1 MQYGNP
7 AKASR
12 TWGPWAPII
21 GKPMGKPTS
30 ALGPD
35 LFSYL
40 LSPTGPECIEGEL
53 TAEELEAGCNDQ
65 TVDNRNNHFLD
76 EEYYHSRTYK
86 LSDIEVPTLSVAN
99 LGGNT
104 LHLRGNVVGYLETGT
119 KFKWLWFVSGR

>member
-1 MQYGNP
+1 MATRPKWLGRGDLGHP
-7 AKASR
+7 SLASQWVSFCKSLTR
-12 TWGPWAPII
+12 ISRSLTA
-21 GKPMGKPTS
+21 S
-30 ALGPD
+30 SLA
-35 LFSYL
+35 
-40 LSPTGPECIEGEL
+40 GPECIEGEL
-53 TAEELEAGCNDQ
+53 TPEELKAGCNDQ
-65 TVDNRNNHFLD
+65 TVDNRNNRFLD